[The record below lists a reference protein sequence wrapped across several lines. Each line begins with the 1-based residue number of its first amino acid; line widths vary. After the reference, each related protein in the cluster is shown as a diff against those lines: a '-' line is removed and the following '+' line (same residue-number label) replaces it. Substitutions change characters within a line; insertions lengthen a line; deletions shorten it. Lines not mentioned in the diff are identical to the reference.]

1 MTRLDRQVLRLAI
14 PNLLASVSVP
24 LVGIADTAMIGR
36 LPEVAYLG
44 AVATA
49 SVLFDVLYWGV
60 GFLRMG
66 TTSLVAQY
74 FGAGDCRACAQ
85 TLYRSLLL
93 SLLLGMA
100 MVVLQVG
107 IARLGFA
114 LAGGSPQVQEWGQR
128 YFAVRIWAAPLVLC
142 TFALNGFF
150 LGTANAL
157 GPLYLTLATNLVNIG
172 ADYALIFGHWGAPAL
187 GVVGAAWAGVL
198 ASGAGVLVGGLVLVW
213 QYRPYLRERIE
224 GVFDQRQLGHLFRT
238 NAQLL
243 GRTLC
248 LLFAQFALLGMVSRQ
263 GEVPLAA
270 NAIVWQVWALVSYG
284 VDGFAF
290 AAEALVGNA
299 LGGRDFA
306 GARRLARRILGWG
319 GGIGLGFGVIYACGL
334 EPIGRAF
341 TPHQE
346 VVVAIA
352 SLTWLIAL
360 VQPLNALVFVLDGIF
375 IGANDVGYLF
385 RAMAVSAFAFFVP
398 AALLFVYSLG
408 GELQGAWLAYDALM
422 VGRFLTLW
430 RRFRSE
436 AWLKTFV
443 A

>member
-1 MTRLDRQVLRLAI
+1 MSPLDRQVLRLAI

-24 LVGIADTAMIGR
+24 LVGIADTAMVGR

-74 FGAGDCRACAQ
+74 FGAGDRRACAQ

-93 SLLLGMA
+93 ALLLGAA
-100 MVVLQVG
+100 MMVLQAG
-107 IARLGFA
+107 IARVGFG

-150 LGTANAL
+150 LGAANAL
-157 GPLYLTLATNLVNIG
+157 GPLYITLVTNLVNVG
-172 ADYALIFGHWGAPAL
+172 ADYALIFGHWGAPAM

-224 GVFDQRQLGHLFRT
+224 GVFERRQLRHLFRT

-248 LLFAQFALLGMVSRQ
+248 LLFAQFALLGMVSRL

-306 GARRLARRILGWG
+306 GARRLAWRILGWG
-319 GGIGLGFGVIYACGL
+319 GGIGLCFGVIYAIGL

-346 VVVAIA
+346 VVAAIA
-352 SLTWLIAL
+352 SLAWLIAL

-385 RAMAVSAFAFFVP
+385 RAMAVSAFAFFAP
-398 AALLFVYSLG
+398 AALLFVYGLG
-408 GELQGAWLAYDALM
+408 GGLQGAWLAYDALM

-430 RRFRSE
+430 RRFRGE
-436 AWLKTFV
+436 EWLKTFV
-443 A
+443 E

>member
-1 MTRLDRQVLRLAI
+1 MTGLDRQVLRLAI

-24 LVGIADTAMIGR
+24 LVGIVDTAMIGR
-36 LPEVAYLG
+36 LPEVAFMG

-66 TTSLVAQY
+66 TTSLVAQF
-74 FGAGDCRACAQ
+74 FGAGDRRACVQ

-93 SLLLGMA
+93 ALLLGA
-100 MVVLQVG
+100 VMVVLQLAIAQVG
-107 IARLGFA
+107 FK

-142 TFALNGFF
+142 SFALNGFF
-150 LGTANAL
+150 LGTANAM
-157 GPLYLTLATNLVNIG
+157 GPLYITVATNLVNIA

-198 ASGAGVLVGGLVLVW
+198 ASGAGLLVGSLVLVW
-213 QYRPYLRERIE
+213 QYRLYFTESIGGLFER
-224 GVFDQRQLGHLFRT
+224 RQLGHLFRT
-238 NAQLL
+238 NVQLL

-248 LLFAQFALLGMVSRQ
+248 LLFAQFTLLAMVSRL

-270 NAIVWQVWALVSYG
+270 NAIVWQVWAVVSYG

-299 LGGRDFA
+299 VGSRDFA
-306 GARRLARRILGWG
+306 GARRLARRILGWA
-319 GGIGLGFGVIYACGL
+319 GGIGLFFGAVYACAL
-334 EPIGRAF
+334 APIGRVF

-346 VVVAIA
+346 VVAAIA

-385 RAMAVSAFAFFVP
+385 RAMAASAFLFFVP
-398 AALLFVYSLG
+398 AALLLVYGLG
-408 GELQGAWLAYDALM
+408 GGLQGAWLAYDALM

-436 AWLKTFV
+436 DWLKTFI